1 MRLNRLFWPAV
12 ACVIAIAGT
21 LEVRSALGETQTWD
35 EGIHIAA
42 GYAYLTRGDYRWND
56 EHPPLAKLMSA
67 LPLKRMGLVLPVEG
81 EAWRKNDEV
90 RLGIEFLY
98 QSPVS
103 ADRILFAARSM
114 TMLLSLLFLGALAW
128 WTRRRFGAVAALLAV
143 TLCAFD
149 PNLIAHGRYVTTD
162 LPVTV
167 FYFFTC
173 VLWVE
178 YLENGR
184 PRNLALAAAAFALAM
199 VTKFSAVLL
208 IPSLAALYGFAW
220 AQRPKQFPVRR
231 AAIAAAALLG
241 TLFVVVNAVYWPETV
256 RCLTTHVKRLDQ
268 VANESTFTGAVL
280 YRAGQWFHLPAH
292 EYLKGLNDLAIHN
305 TSGHA
310 SYLLGQRSDKGW
322 WYYFPVVFGVKSTL
336 AALAAAALLLGA
348 GVWRFLKR
356 ARPPEASWRG
366 RLQAIPPIWAGLLFP
381 PLFYFVFSMTS
392 AINIGMRHILPVY
405 PFLYVAAAALL
416 ARLATRRAARY
427 AMVALGALQI
437 AECASI
443 APDYLAFFNA
453 LSGGP
458 ANGPHYLADSN
469 IDWGQDVKKLVKWL
483 DAHGTRKAGVCYFG
497 NAQMAYYGVQ
507 ETGIPAPLDRQG
519 WDQLDGWVVVNVTML
534 QGVYGPLADM
544 APVRLKDPVAR
555 IGWTMYVY
563 DFRKPRPAAR

>member
-1 MRLNRLFWPAV
+1 MRLNRFFWPAV

-42 GYAYLTRGDYRWND
+42 GYAYLTRGDYHWND
-56 EHPPLAKLMSA
+56 EHPPLVKLMSA
-67 LPLKRMGLVLPVEG
+67 LPLKRLGLVLPVGGEG
-81 EAWRKNDEV
+81 WRKHDEV

-98 QSPVS
+98 KNSVS
-103 ADRILFAARSM
+103 ADRILFAARCM
-114 TMLLSLLFLGALAW
+114 TMLLSLLFLGGLAW
-128 WTRRRFGAVAALLAV
+128 WTRRRFGAAAALLAV
-143 TLCAFD
+143 VLCAFD

-167 FYFFTC
+167 FYFFAC

-208 IPSLAALYGFAW
+208 IPTLAALYVFAW
-220 AQRPKQFPVRR
+220 VRRPREFPIRR

-241 TLFVVVNAVYWPETV
+241 ALFVVVNAVYWPETV
-256 RCLTTHVKRLDQ
+256 RCLTTHVERLDK
-268 VANESTFTGAVL
+268 VADNSTLPGAAL
-280 YRAGQWFHLPAH
+280 RLAGRWLHLPAH
-292 EYLKGLNDLAIHN
+292 EYLKGLNALAVHN
-305 TSGHA
+305 ASGHA
-310 SYLLGQRSDKGW
+310 SYLLGQRSETGW

-336 AALAAAALLLGA
+336 AALASAALLLGA
-348 GVWRFLKR
+348 GVWRFRKR
-356 ARPPEASWRG
+356 GGPPEAGWRG
-366 RLQAIPPIWAGLLFP
+366 RLQAIPPIWAGLAFS
-381 PLFYFVFSMTS
+381 PLFYFGFSMTS
-392 AINIGMRHILPVY
+392 AINLGLRHILPVY
-405 PFLYVAAAALL
+405 PFLYVAVAAVL

-458 ANGPHYLADSN
+458 AKGPYYLVDSN
-469 IDWGQDVKKLVKWL
+469 IDWGQDVKKLAKWL
-483 DAHGTRKAGVCYFG
+483 SAHPARQTRIFYFG
-497 NAQMAYYGVQ
+497 NTQLADYGANWMGVP
-507 ETGIPAPLDRQG
+507 PALDRQG
-519 WDQLDGWVVVNVTML
+519 WDEIDGWVVANVTPL
-534 QGVYGPLADM
+534 QGVYVPLNDL
-544 APVRLKDPVAR
+544 APLRLKDPVAR
-555 IGWTMYVY
+555 VGWTMYVY
-563 DFRKPRPAAR
+563 DFRKPRPGKP

>member
-1 MRLNRLFWPAV
+1 MKLNRLFWPAV
-12 ACVIAIAGT
+12 ACVIAIAGA

-56 EHPPLAKLMSA
+56 EHPPLVKLMSA
-67 LPLKRMGLVLPVEG
+67 LPLKRLGLVLPVQS
-81 EAWRKNDEV
+81 EAWRNNDKI
-90 RLGIEFLY
+90 RLGIELLY
-98 QSPVS
+98 KSPVS

-114 TMLLSLLFLGALAW
+114 TILLSLLFLAALAW
-128 WTRRRFGAVAALLAV
+128 WTRRRFGAAAALLAV

-167 FYFFTC
+167 FYFFAC

-208 IPSLAALYGFAW
+208 IPSLAALYAFAW
-220 AQRPKQFPVRR
+220 ARRPSEFPIRR
-231 AAIAAAALLG
+231 AAVAAAALVG
-241 TLFVVVNAVYWPETV
+241 ALFVAVNAVYWPETV
-256 RCLTTHVKRLDQ
+256 RCLTTRVETLDR
-268 VANESTFTGAVL
+268 VVDKSTFTGAVL
-280 YRAGQWFHLPAH
+280 YRAGEWFHLPAH
-292 EYLKGLNDLAIHN
+292 EYLKGLNELAIHN
-305 TSGHA
+305 ASGHA

-348 GVWRFLKR
+348 GLWRFLRR
-356 ARPPEASWRG
+356 APPPETGWRG
-366 RLQAIPPIWAGLLFP
+366 RLQAIPLIWAGLLFS

-416 ARLATRRAARY
+416 ARLATRRAALY

-458 ANGPHYLADSN
+458 AKGPYYLVDSN
-469 IDWGQDVKKLVKWL
+469 IDWGQDLKKLAKWL
-483 DAHGTRKAGVCYFG
+483 DAHPARQTRVCYFG
-497 NAQMAYYGVQ
+497 NAQMGYYGVNWM
-507 ETGIPAPLDRQG
+507 GVPPPLDRQG
-519 WDQLDGWVVVNVTML
+519 WADVDGWVVANVTPL
-534 QGVYGPLADM
+534 QGVYVPLSDL
-544 APVRLKDPVAR
+544 APLRLKDPVAR

-563 DFRKPRPAAR
+563 DFRKPRLATP